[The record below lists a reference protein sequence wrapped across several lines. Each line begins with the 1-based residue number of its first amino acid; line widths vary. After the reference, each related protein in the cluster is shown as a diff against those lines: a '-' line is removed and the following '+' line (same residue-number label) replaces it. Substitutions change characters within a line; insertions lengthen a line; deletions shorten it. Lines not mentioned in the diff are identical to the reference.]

1 MAEALE
7 RAQHERLSTF
17 QTSRHIPR
25 KLAYSP
31 AEVDDKMKR
40 VLCGIRD
47 RKPYPDAPLDLDALF
62 PTWIKALGLSSQYMW
77 IDTTTLLYDET
88 AIGLYYDSDVN
99 RITVPTA
106 SMLRPFMYMYGVPA
120 VNYGGLGTNDGAGSD
135 AWREAF
141 VAAWERYAG
150 LFGTW
155 QLARAV
161 VSRLG
166 PRCTVS
172 DLPGTLVMIGQAL
185 MGALDPRG
193 IHSLNGYVP
202 DPRDEVMR
210 EYRKR
215 ALCLRK
221 SRRSVLSVSGT
232 EETLSE
238 ELDSE
243 NLADFVGTKM
253 AFDAFEYLVSEQ
265 RDQNL
270 AGLNMSVRQLF
281 FIRHCARWCSE
292 DNSVNPPHAPPRV
305 RCMVPLMNMRPFSS
319 AFGCAAKTAMNP
331 KEKCT
336 FW

>member
-1 MAEALE
+1 MIRRVRNMVDEIRNAYVRGLHDSPWLSTTFRQAAVKKMTDMLSYVGSPGQRLDHDYVEAL
-7 RAQHERLSTF
+7 
-17 QTSRHIPR
+17 
-25 KLAYSP
+25 Y
-31 AEVDDKMKR
+31 
-40 VLCGIRD
+40 
-47 RKPYPDAPLDLDALF
+47 KPYPDAPLHLDALF

-88 AIGLYYDSDVN
+88 AIGPYYDSDVN

-120 VNYGGLGTNDGAGSD
+120 VNYGGLGT
-135 AWREAF
+135 
-141 VAAWERYAG
+141 
-150 LFGTW
+150 
-155 QLARAV
+155 
-161 VSRLG
+161 
-166 PRCTVS
+166 
-172 DLPGTLVMIGQAL
+172 MIGQAL

-202 DPRDEVMR
+202 DPKDEVMR
-210 EYRKR
+210 EYTKR
-215 ALCLRK
+215 ALCFRE
-221 SRRSVLSVSGT
+221 SRRSVLSLSGA

-243 NLADFVGTKM
+243 NLADFVGTEM

-270 AGLNMSVRQLF
+270 PGLNMSVRQLF